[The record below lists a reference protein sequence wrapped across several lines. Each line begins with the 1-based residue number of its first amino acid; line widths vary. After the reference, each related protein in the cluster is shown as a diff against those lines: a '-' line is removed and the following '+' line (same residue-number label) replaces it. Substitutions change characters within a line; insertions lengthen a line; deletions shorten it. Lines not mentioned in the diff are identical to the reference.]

1 MGKRF
6 DTISIALIPI
16 AVVIGIALGVEFATG
31 NFPASIVSQ
40 AVTAIAGTWIGF
52 IVIWFVLD
60 LVAGSLLDQMESMSM
75 DSEPNEGAVG
85 ELTIL
90 AVRDGEV
97 VGELRS
103 WDKPMPRHRRAWW
116 LKKLPKLVL
125 RSRKATLGEQ
135 HS

>member
-1 MGKRF
+1 MGRRF

-16 AVVIGIALGVEFATG
+16 AIVVGIALGIEFSTG
-31 NFPASIVSQ
+31 TFPANIVSQ
-40 AVTAIAGTWIGF
+40 AVTAIAGVWIGF
-52 IVIWFVLD
+52 VVIWFVLD
-60 LVAGSLLDQMESMSM
+60 LIAGSLLEQMESMSM
-75 DSEPNEGAVG
+75 EGEPNEGAVG

-103 WDKPMPRHRRAWW
+103 WDKPMPKNRRAWW
-116 LKKLPKLVL
+116 TKKLPKLVL
-125 RSRKATLGEQ
+125 RSRKSVVEEK